1 MNLDISSQV
10 LTWGMRVFGV
20 GMLTTFVTTTILNQ
34 PSVARNPVFRCDN
47 GRFKGKSVPTTFV
60 FTQDGKKVP
69 LIYWVSDY
77 FAGLKPQQRCQQVS
91 YRFQRS
97 YDNGTLRYIKTGILN
112 RQPVVCAT
120 AERNAACTNN
130 NLLFTLK
137 PGSDPDATAR
147 QLFDRRALA
156 SGNATNQSGGE
167 ASNDPVNIDIEAFL
181 YFAPSQPSAG
191 ESNNP

>member
-10 LTWGMRVFGV
+10 LTWGVRVVGV
-20 GMLTTFVTTTILNQ
+20 GALTMFISTTLLNQ
-34 PSVARNPVFRCDN
+34 PSVARNPVFRCDA

-69 LIYWVSDY
+69 LIYWVSDH

-120 AERNAACTNN
+120 AERNAGCTNN

-156 SGNATNQSGGE
+156 SRNATNQSGGE
-167 ASNDPVNIDIEAFL
+167 TSNDPVNIDIEAFL

>member
-1 MNLDISSQV
+1 MAISSQF
-10 LTWGMRVFGV
+10 LTWGVRVFGV
-20 GMLTTFVTTTILNQ
+20 GMLTTFVSTTILNQ
-34 PSVARNPVFRCDN
+34 PSFAGNATFRCDT
-47 GRFKGKSVPTTFV
+47 GQFKGKSVPTTFV
-60 FTQDGKKVP
+60 FTQDRKKIP
-69 LIYWVSDY
+69 LIYWVSD
-77 FAGLKPQQRCQQVS
+77 FFPGLKPQQRCQQVS

-120 AERNAACTNN
+120 AERDAVCNKN

-167 ASNDPVNIDIEAFL
+167 TSNDPVNIDIEAFL